1 MKKSEIR
8 KYLGKIGLENF
19 HFAFSEYDSGNY
31 LKIDYLRYYVIKYNG
46 KSYPPA
52 FILRTGYKNATNKD
66 LPDEVLSHLGDN
78 KEPFQVIREF
88 GFEVQNIEGRKKY
101 YVKRLLENELGYR
114 KGVPSTGET
123 FMVSKNAAWHFF
135 PPLGVIEKNDNR
147 KLLISSKI
155 KGDFHSVTYTYHND
169 IYFGGSRNE
178 FRIYLTADLL
188 SDFRTFIPNDLVLIS
203 SIPDS
208 DNKYE
213 LIHLK
218 EGDKEFKFYNDLLGM
233 DNHYLTD
240 NFTGQTTQNM
250 SNSKPQF
257 PINQILYGPP
267 GTGKTYTTVNEALKI
282 IDQEFYENNKDHRD
296 VLIKKFN
303 SLMYDEN
310 ENPEGQIIF
319 TTFHQSMSYEDFIEG
334 IKPTIDTD
342 VISYEIK
349 DGILK
354 VIADK
359 AKNSRKTNFHE
370 SYSNFIK
377 SINENS
383 NDYVMLKT
391 VRGNEYRVNVNSNNN
406 LNLFTSSEI
415 KKQGTLSKKKL
426 ESFCNG
432 ETNVFDAWEGYAA
445 GVVNH
450 LKEKF
455 QLVNEDVNHFKNYV
469 LVIDE
474 INRGNVSAV
483 FGELITLIEDD
494 KRIGKDNELTVILP
508 YSKDKFGVPS
518 NLYIIG
524 TMNSADRSVEALDT
538 ALRRRFSFKEMLP
551 KPELI
556 ATEGK
561 ADKGMIDTIDLV
573 KLLITINERIEALV
587 DRDHTIGHA
596 FFMDVNSIDSLK
608 NVFANKVIPLLQEYF
623 YGDYAKMEMVIGP
636 DFFNSEKRKK
646 KVTFAIQNED
656 IEIPTGKYE
665 LINILDKKFDFV
677 SAINRLLNRKTSE
690 IEVN

>member
-1 MKKSEIR
+1 MILKKLSNSDIGEHGQRAVNIPTNKIDHFNINGLINTSTLPNEDYNLVLTER
-8 KYLGKIGLENF
+8 YTLVNYPIVLSYKPSSKQWRVIGLSNNNEFFRKKNI
-19 HFAFSEYDSGNY
+19 SIG
-31 LKIDYLRYYVIKYNG
+31 DYLLIHKSTNNG
-46 KSYPPA
+46 Q
-52 FILRTGYKNATNKD
+52 IM
-66 LPDEVLSHLGDN
+66 
-78 KEPFQVIREF
+78 
-88 GFEVQNIEGRKKY
+88 FEVQKPNDNPEFLDFLMIYYYLIDNKSFRDIDKAVFNIDNQNGSKSHKQLKNNFKISENTKHSFQENGFEKEYQEANGEYHNALNLLKKY
-101 YVKRLLENELGYR
+101 YFISMSFK
-114 KGVPSTGET
+114 
-123 FMVSKNAAWHFF
+123 
-135 PPLGVIEKNDNR
+135 PL
-147 KLLISSKI
+147 
-155 KGDFHSVTYTYHND
+155 
-169 IYFGGSRNE
+169 
-178 FRIYLTADLL
+178 
-188 SDFRTFIPNDLVLIS
+188 
-203 SIPDS
+203 
-208 DNKYE
+208 
-213 LIHLK
+213 
-218 EGDKEFKFYNDLLGM
+218 
-233 DNHYLTD
+233 
-240 NFTGQTTQNM
+240 
-250 SNSKPQF
+250 
-257 PINQILYGPP
+257 NQILYGPP

-282 IDQEFYENNKDHRD
+282 IDQEFYENNKDYRD

-303 SLMYDEN
+303 SLIFDEN

-334 IKPTIDTD
+334 IKPTMGIDE
-342 VISYEIK
+342 VSYEIK

-377 SINENS
+377 SIKENS
-383 NDYVMLKT
+383 NDYVILKT

-432 ETNVFDAWEGYAA
+432 ETNVFDGWEGYAA

-450 LKEKF
+450 LQGNF
-455 QLVNEDVNHFKNYV
+455 QLVNENVNHFKNYV

-483 FGELITLIEDD
+483 FGELITLIEED

-524 TMNSADRSVEALDT
+524 TMNTADRSVEALDT

-551 KPELI
+551 EPELI
-556 ATEGK
+556 AIKGK
-561 ADKGMIDTIDLV
+561 AVGGMIGTINLV
-573 KLLITINERIEALV
+573 KLLMTINERIEALV

-596 FFMDVNSIDSLK
+596 FFMDVNSLDSLR

-656 IEIPTGKYE
+656 VEIPTGKYE
-665 LINILDKKFDFV
+665 LINILDQKFDFV
-677 SAINRLLNRKTSE
+677 SAINRLLNPKTSE